1 MVLFSADSLPFFF
14 TRPNFT
20 YHSWDRAALPALE
33 PWFKDAC
40 PRDGAGKEAS
50 HCLPRESRASLHTGV
65 GGPHST
71 WVGGL
76 TPHWGGLHP
85 TMELGGSPLHTGV
98 GGSHS
103 TLGYADGA
111 VKVLGGHSEGLPL
124 GSILGRRGQTEQG
137 SLFWQR
143 PGDSLGGRGEWAVTE
158 AERKPPWRQQCWAEP

>member
-20 YHSWDRAALPALE
+20 YHSWDREALLALE
-33 PWFKDAC
+33 PSFSDAC
-40 PRDGAGKEAS
+40 PGDGAGKEAS
-50 HCLPRESRASLHTGV
+50 PCLPRESRASLHTGV

-76 TPHWGGLHP
+76 TPHWGATPLGL
-85 TMELGGSPLHTGV
+85 

-103 TLGYADGA
+103 TLECADRA

-124 GSILGRRGQTEQG
+124 GSILSRRGQTG
-137 SLFWQR
+137 
-143 PGDSLGGRGEWAVTE
+143 
-158 AERKPPWRQQCWAEP
+158 